1 MARKTLTVQFSD
13 DLIAR
18 IDEASIKLAKQGIFI
33 KRSATIRLLIERALK
48 DKKDG

>member
-1 MARKTLTVQFSD
+1 MTETVRFPAEILD
-13 DLIAR
+13 R
-18 IDEASIKLAKQGIFI
+18 VDEVALELAKIGILI